1 MHDPNAGFIRCARLI
16 AQADGLLITAGA
28 GLGVDS
34 GLPDFRGDEARPD
47 ILMFGD
53 WGWVESRSEAQHAR
67 LNAWRCMVEHLGVIE
82 IGAGT
87 AIPSVRLSGER
98 QGAPLIRINLR
109 EAGTTPGKKVCLSLR
124 GSEAMNGS
132 MNALRE
138 EGFPRAGKNP
148 HLSLCARTSVLP
160 CSATEK
166 QKPGLPGF

>member
-1 MHDPNAGFIRCARLI
+1 
-16 AQADGLLITAGA
+16 
-28 GLGVDS
+28 
-34 GLPDFRGDEARPD
+34 
-47 ILMFGD
+47 
-53 WGWVESRSEAQHAR
+53 
-67 LNAWRCMVEHLGVIE
+67 MVERLGVIE

-87 AIPSVRLSGER
+87 AIPSVRLFGER

-148 HLSLCARTSVLP
+148 HLSLCSRTSVLP